1 MFSLL
6 MLSLMLSAPTAA
18 DQSAVVSN
26 DPSVVPTPPVVLVQ
40 QESPLIIEQEP
51 VQSFDAL
58 QIHPES
64 DICYRIR
71 AFIFSEGTHP
81 KFLRETTCGPKAPT
95 ARQTDGFKPGLVPLN
110 VREKATDPP
119 QK

>member
-40 QESPLIIEQEP
+40 QESPLIIEPEP
-51 VQSFDAL
+51 VRSLDAME
-58 QIHPES
+58 IYPES
-64 DICYRIR
+64 DICYKIR
-71 AFIFSEGTHP
+71 AFIFSQGTHP

-95 ARQTDGFKPGLVPLN
+95 ARQTDGVKPGLVPLN
-110 VREKATDPP
+110 VKDKLTESP